1 MDFIELQVS
10 CNSEFR
16 EILIAEFGDLGFD
29 SMMET
34 EKGFNAYAEE
44 EIFKEALIQPL
55 KLKYGA
61 LAEFDYKSLIVKRIN
76 WNEEWEKNFN
86 PVIIKD
92 KCAIRASFH
101 DPIPNVKYE
110 IIINPK
116 MSFGTGHH
124 ATTSLM
130 IGFQLENDHT
140 NCNVLDCG
148 CGTGI
153 LSILAAKLNARSVTG
168 FDIDEWA
175 VQNAIENSA
184 INGVVNNT
192 YLNGKIED
200 LGISEKYDIVLA
212 NINKNILLEELPQYV
227 NHLNM
232 EGRLM
237 LSGFYMNDLSEIK
250 TKARANE
257 LKFVKSKELKD
268 WAAALFIKQ

>member
-34 EKGFNAYAEE
+34 ENGFNAYAGE
-44 EIFKEALIQPL
+44 EIFDKSLIQPL
-55 KLKYGA
+55 KLKYGT

-76 WNEEWEKNFN
+76 WNEEWEKNFS
-86 PVIIKD
+86 PVIIKGE
-92 KCAIRASFH
+92 CAIRASFH
-101 DPIPNVKYE
+101 DPIPDLKYE

-124 ATTSLM
+124 STTSLM
-130 IGFQLENDHT
+130 IGLQLDIDHT
-140 NCNVLDCG
+140 GRKVLDCG

-153 LSILAAKLNARSVTG
+153 LSILASKLNARSVRG

-175 VQNAIENSA
+175 VQNAIENST
-184 INGVVNNT
+184 INGFSDNT

-212 NINKNILLEELPQYV
+212 NINKNIILEELSHYSKY
-227 NHLNM
+227 LNTP
-232 EGRLM
+232 GRLL
-237 LSGFYMNDLSEIK
+237 LSGFYINDLSEIK
-250 TKARANE
+250 TKTAANG
-257 LKFVKSKELKD
+257 LKFVKHEELND
-268 WAAALFIKQ
+268 WAAAVFIKE